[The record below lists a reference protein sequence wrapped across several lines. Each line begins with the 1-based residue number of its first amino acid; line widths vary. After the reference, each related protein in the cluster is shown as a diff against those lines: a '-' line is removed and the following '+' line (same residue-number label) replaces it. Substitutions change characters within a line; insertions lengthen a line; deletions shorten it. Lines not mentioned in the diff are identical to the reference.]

1 MGGGITQLVLK
12 GQMDS
17 YINLNPCINY
27 YKYVYNKHVNFSM
40 ENKNLIPDINSSIN
54 LAFTTENTLITF
66 SIKRYGD
73 LLSNMYLSFNLPDIY
88 STEVHRFRWVNN
100 VGHNFIKSATIRV
113 EGSIIDEIYGEWM
126 NIWNELT
133 NKDDLE
139 YNKLIGN
146 IPEYINPNN
155 KNTRYVIK
163 NNIVYNKVYPSA
175 DKTDTYNHNPSIK
188 GRIIQVPLN
197 FWFTRNP
204 SLALPLYK
212 IQNQEIK
219 VDINVNDIEKLYQ
232 VWCDK
237 LKLYMSPKFY
247 NIIYKSTININ
258 SFIRSDSYIQCFL
271 DINYIFL
278 DSTYRQSSLRTEG
291 IVKYVVDYVKRQT
304 YPALNITSYGD
315 NYTLTS
321 SYNHIK
327 EIIWVLR
334 RTDIPDK
341 FNIHDNYTASHQYN
355 ETMGLLESA
364 QIKWADTIIR
374 EDQKAYYY
382 NNIQPY
388 QYHTNIPRTG
398 IYCYSFSLFPEKIIS
413 AGSFNNQMT
422 TTSLYLN
429 INNRGNNDSRKDITM
444 KNEFTYL
451 FDLMRRKSIPY
462 IAENEVKLE
471 VVVYTRVINVFSVIN
486 GTCNFIWSR

>member
-40 ENKNLIPDINSSIN
+40 ENKNIIPDINSSID
-54 LAFTTENTLITF
+54 LAFTTVNKVMTFTL
-66 SIKRYGD
+66 KRSGD
-73 LLSNMYLSFNLPDIY
+73 LVSNIYLSFNIPDIY
-88 STEVHRFRWVNN
+88 SSDIHRFRWINN
-100 VGHNFIKSATIRV
+100 LGHNFMKVAVIRI

-133 NKDDLE
+133 NKDGVE

-146 IPEYINPNN
+146 IPEYISPNN
-155 KNTRYVIK
+155 KSTRYVIK
-163 NNIVYNKVYPSA
+163 NNIIYNNQYPSKNKIV
-175 DKTDTYNHNPSIK
+175 DEGFPSIN

-219 VDINVNDIEKLYQ
+219 IDIELNDIEKMYQ

-237 LKLYMSPKFY
+237 LKLFVSPKFF
-247 NIIYKSTININ
+247 NIVYKDNIKINN
-258 SFIRSDSYIQCFL
+258 FIMNESYIQCSL
-271 DINYIFL
+271 DVNYIFL
-278 DSTYRQSSLRTEG
+278 DSAYRLSSLQSEG
-291 IVKYVVDYVKRQT
+291 IVKYVVDYVKRQSF
-304 YPALNITSYGD
+304 PALSISSNGGY
-315 NYTLTS
+315 YTLTS

-327 EIIWVLR
+327 EIIWVMR
-334 RTDIPDK
+334 RSDIPDTL
-341 FNIHDNYTASHQYN
+341 NIYDNYTASHTYN

-364 QIKWADTIIR
+364 QILWADTIIR

-388 QYHTNIPRTG
+388 QYHTNVPRTG
-398 IYCYSFSLFPEKIIS
+398 IYSYSFSLFPEKIMA

-422 TTSLYLN
+422 TTSLFLK
-429 INNRGNNDSRKDITM
+429 INNKGNDLKDIT
-444 KNEFTYL
+444 KRYEFKYL
-451 FDLMRRKSIPY
+451 FDLTKRNSVKY
-462 IAENEVKLE
+462 IKETDVNLDIII
-471 VVVYTRVINVFSVIN
+471 YTRVMNVFSVIN

>member
-40 ENKNLIPDINSSIN
+40 ENKNIIPDINSSID
-54 LAFTTENTLITF
+54 LAFTTVNKVMTFTL
-66 SIKRYGD
+66 KRSGD
-73 LLSNMYLSFNLPDIY
+73 LVSNIYLSFNIPDIY
-88 STEVHRFRWVNN
+88 SSDVHRFRWINN
-100 VGHNFIKSATIRV
+100 IGHNFMKVAVIRI

-133 NKDDLE
+133 NKDGVE

-146 IPEYINPNN
+146 IPEYISPNN
-155 KNTRYVIK
+155 KSTRYVIK
-163 NNIVYNKVYPSA
+163 NNIVYNNQYPS
-175 DKTDTYNHNPSIK
+175 KNKITDEGVPSIK

-219 VDINVNDIEKLYQ
+219 IDIELNDIEKMYQ

-237 LKLYMSPKFY
+237 LKLFVSPKFF
-247 NIIYKSTININ
+247 NIVYKDNIKINN
-258 SFIRSDSYIQCFL
+258 FIMTESYIQCSL
-271 DINYIFL
+271 DVNYIFL
-278 DSTYRQSSLRTEG
+278 DSAYRISSLQTEG
-291 IVKYVVDYVKRQT
+291 IVKYVVDYVKRQSF
-304 YPALNITSYGD
+304 PALNISSNGG

-327 EIIWVLR
+327 EIIWVMR
-334 RTDIPDK
+334 RSDIPDTL
-341 FNIHDNYTASHQYN
+341 NIYDNYTASHTYN

-364 QIKWADTIIR
+364 QILWADTIIR

-398 IYCYSFSLFPEKIIS
+398 IYSYSFSLFPEKIMA

-422 TTSLYLN
+422 TTSLYLK
-429 INNRGNNDSRKDITM
+429 INNKGNNVNDIT
-444 KNEFTYL
+444 KRYDFKYL
-451 FDLMRRKSIPY
+451 FDLTKRNSVQY
-462 IAENEVKLE
+462 IKETDVNLDII
-471 VVVYTRVINVFSVIN
+471 VYTRVMNVFSVIN

>member
-40 ENKNLIPDINSSIN
+40 ENKTVIPDINSSIN
-54 LAFTTENTLITF
+54 LAFTTENTLVTF

-73 LLSNMYLSFNLPDIY
+73 LLSNMYLSFNLPDIF
-88 STEVHRFRWVNN
+88 STDTHRFRWVNN

-133 NKDDLE
+133 NKDGVE
-139 YNKLIGN
+139 YNQLIGN

-155 KNTRYVIK
+155 NNTRYVIK
-163 NNIVYNKVYPSA
+163 NNIIYNKVYPTA
-175 DKTDTYNHNPSIK
+175 YKTNIDNPSIK

-219 VDINVNDIEKLYQ
+219 VDVNINDIEKLYQ
-232 VWCDK
+232 VWCDT
-237 LKLYMSPKFY
+237 LKLYVSPKFY
-247 NIIYKSTININ
+247 NIIFKDTININ
-258 SFIRSDSYIQCFL
+258 TFIRSDSYIQCFL

-278 DSTYRQSSLRTEG
+278 DSVYRQNSLRNEG

-304 YPALNITSYGD
+304 YPVLNITSYGD

-341 FNIHDNYTASHQYN
+341 FNIHDNYTASHKYN
-355 ETMGLLESA
+355 ETMGILESA

-388 QYHTNIPRTG
+388 QYHTNVPRTG
-398 IYCYSFSLFPEKIIS
+398 IYCYSFSLFPEKIVS
-413 AGSFNNQMT
+413 AGSFNNQMI
-422 TTSLYLN
+422 TTSLYVN
-429 INNRGNNDSRKDITM
+429 INNRGNNDGRKDITT
-444 KNEFTYL
+444 KNEFKYL
-451 FDLMRRKSIPY
+451 FELMRRKSVPY
-462 IAENEVKLE
+462 ITENEVKLE
-471 VVVYTRVINVFSVIN
+471 VIVYTRVINVFSVIN

>member
-40 ENKNLIPDINSSIN
+40 ENKTVIPDINSSVN
-54 LAFTTENTLITF
+54 LAVTTENILITF

-88 STEVHRFRWVNN
+88 STETHRFRWVNN

-133 NKDDLE
+133 NKDGVE
-139 YNKLIGN
+139 YNNLIGN

-155 KNTRYVIK
+155 KSTRYVIK
-163 NNIVYNKVYPSA
+163 NNIIYNNVYPSA
-175 DKTDTYNHNPSIK
+175 DKTNINNPSIK
-188 GRIIQVPLN
+188 GRILQVPLN

-219 VDINVNDIEKLYQ
+219 VDVNINDVEKLYQ
-232 VWCDK
+232 VWCDT
-237 LKLYMSPKFY
+237 LKLYVSPKFY
-247 NIIYKSTININ
+247 NIIYNDRIKINT
-258 SFIRSDSYIQCFL
+258 FIRNESYIQCFL

-278 DSTYRQSSLRTEG
+278 DSTYRQNSLRTEG

-334 RTDIPDK
+334 RTDIPDR

-398 IYCYSFSLFPEKIIS
+398 IYSYSFSLFPEKIVS

-429 INNRGNNDSRKDITM
+429 INNRGNNDGRKDITT

-451 FDLMRRKSIPY
+451 FDLMRRKSVPY

-471 VVVYTRVINVFSVIN
+471 VIVYTRVINVFSVIN

>member
-40 ENKNLIPDINSSIN
+40 ENKNIIPVNNSSIDLTN
-54 LAFTTENTLITF
+54 TTNNIQMTF
-66 SIKRYGD
+66 EIKRYGD
-73 LLSNMYLSFNLPDIY
+73 LISNMYLSFNLPDIY
-88 STEVHRFRWVNN
+88 STDTHRFKWINN
-100 VGHNFIKSATIRV
+100 VGHNFIKTATVRI
-113 EGSIIDEIYGEWM
+113 EGIIIDEVYGEWM

-133 NKDDLE
+133 NKDGVE

-146 IPEYINPNN
+146 IPEYTSPNN
-155 KNTRYVIK
+155 NNSRYVIR
-163 NNIVYNKVYPSA
+163 NNILYNRIYPSK
-175 DKTDTYNHNPSIK
+175 DKITDARNPSIK
-188 GRIIQVPLN
+188 GRVLQVPLN
-197 FWFTRNP
+197 FWFSRNP

-219 VDINVNDIEKLYQ
+219 IDVEVNDIEKLYQ

-237 LKLYMSPKFY
+237 LKMYVSPAFF
-247 NIIYKSTININ
+247 NNIYKDNININ
-258 SFIRSDSYIQCFL
+258 TFLMGRSYIQCFL
-271 DINYIFL
+271 DANYIFL
-278 DSTYRQSSLRTEG
+278 DSDYRMSSLQTEG

-304 YPALNITSYGD
+304 FPALNITSNGD
-315 NYTLTS
+315 YYTLTS

-334 RTDIPDK
+334 RTDIPEK
-341 FNIHDNYTASHQYN
+341 LNLNDNYTASHTYN

-364 QIKWADTIIR
+364 RIMWADTIIR

-388 QYHTNIPRTG
+388 QYHTQVPRTG
-398 IYCYSFSLFPEKIIS
+398 IYCYSFSLFPEKIMS

-422 TTSLYLN
+422 TTSLYLK
-429 INNRGNNDSRKDITM
+429 INNKGSDTKDIT
-444 KNEFTYL
+444 KTAEYKYL
-451 FDLMRRKSIPY
+451 FELAKRNSVNY
-462 IAENEVKLE
+462 IQENEVKLD
-471 VVVYTRVINVFSVIN
+471 VIVYTRVINVFSVIN

>member
-40 ENKNLIPDINSSIN
+40 ENKNIIPDINSSLN

-88 STEVHRFRWVNN
+88 STDVHRFRWVNN

-155 KNTRYVIK
+155 KSTRYVIK
-163 NNIVYNKVYPSA
+163 NNIIYNKVYPSA
-175 DKTDTYNHNPSIK
+175 DKTNLNNPSIK

-232 VWCDK
+232 VWCNK

-258 SFIRSDSYIQCFL
+258 SFIGSDNYIQCFL
-271 DINYIFL
+271 DVNYIFF
-278 DSTYRQSSLRTEG
+278 G
-291 IVKYVVDYVKRQT
+291 
-304 YPALNITSYGD
+304 
-315 NYTLTS
+315 
-321 SYNHIK
+321 
-327 EIIWVLR
+327 
-334 RTDIPDK
+334 
-341 FNIHDNYTASHQYN
+341 QY
-355 ETMGLLESA
+355 
-364 QIKWADTIIR
+364 I
-374 EDQKAYYY
+374 
-382 NNIQPY
+382 
-388 QYHTNIPRTG
+388 
-398 IYCYSFSLFPEKIIS
+398 
-413 AGSFNNQMT
+413 
-422 TTSLYLN
+422 
-429 INNRGNNDSRKDITM
+429 
-444 KNEFTYL
+444 
-451 FDLMRRKSIPY
+451 
-462 IAENEVKLE
+462 
-471 VVVYTRVINVFSVIN
+471 
-486 GTCNFIWSR
+486 

>member
-40 ENKNLIPDINSSIN
+40 ENKNVIPDINSSIN
-54 LAFTTENTLITF
+54 LAFTTENKMITF
-66 SIKRYGD
+66 TIKRYGD
-73 LLSNMYLSFNLPDIY
+73 LVSNMYLSFNLPDIY
-88 STEVHRFRWVNN
+88 STDVHRFRWITN
-100 VGHNFIKSATIRV
+100 VGHNFIKTATIRV
-113 EGSIIDEIYGEWM
+113 EGSVIDEIYGEWM

-133 NKDDLE
+133 NKDGVE

-146 IPEYINPNN
+146 IPEYTNPNN
-155 KNTRYVIK
+155 NNTRYVIR
-163 NNIVYNKVYPSA
+163 NNILYNKTYPTT
-175 DKTDTYNHNPSIK
+175 DKVANAGNPSIK
-188 GRIIQVPLN
+188 GRILQVPLN

-219 VDINVNDIEKLYQ
+219 VDVNINDIELLYQ

-237 LKLYMSPKFY
+237 LKLYVSPKFY
-247 NIIYKSTININ
+247 NMIYKDTIKIN
-258 SFIRSDSYIQCFL
+258 TFIGNESYIQCFL
-271 DINYIFL
+271 DVNYIFL
-278 DSTYRQSSLRTEG
+278 DSAYRMSSLQNEG
-291 IVKYVVDYVKRQT
+291 IVKYVVDYVKRQA

-315 NYTLTS
+315 NYTLTN

-327 EIIWVLR
+327 EIVWVLR
-334 RTDIPDK
+334 RTDVPEK
-341 FNIHDNYTASHQYN
+341 FNIHDNYTASHTYN
-355 ETMGLLESA
+355 ETMGLLETA

-388 QYHTNIPRTG
+388 QYHTNVPRTG
-398 IYCYSFSLFPEKIIS
+398 IYSYSFSLFPEKIVS
-413 AGSFNNQMT
+413 AGSFNNQMI
-422 TTSLYLN
+422 TTSLYIN
-429 INNRGNNDSRKDITM
+429 INNRGNNDGTKDITK
-444 KNEFTYL
+444 KNEFKYL
-451 FDLMRRKSIPY
+451 FDLMRRKEVPY
-462 IAENEVKLE
+462 INENEVKLD
-471 VVVYTRVINVFSVIN
+471 VIVYTRVINVFSVIN
-486 GTCNFIWSR
+486 GTCNFMWSR